1 MSITIMTGSKVLV
14 AFDTGL
20 TTSVSSNW
28 NANFKITDGKGT
40 ATYCANLSIKPR
52 NDTTV
57 VNVSLHRVVT
67 GLIPGSN
74 TFKVQWKSNILLG
87 PAISSPGL
95 NATRQLSVVLLN

>member
-52 NDTTV
+52 NDITV

-74 TFKVQWKSNILLG
+74 TFKVQWKSNILS
-87 PAISSPGL
+87 AISSPGL

>member
-74 TFKVQWKSNILLG
+74 TFKVQWKSNITS
-87 PAISSPGL
+87 AISSPGL